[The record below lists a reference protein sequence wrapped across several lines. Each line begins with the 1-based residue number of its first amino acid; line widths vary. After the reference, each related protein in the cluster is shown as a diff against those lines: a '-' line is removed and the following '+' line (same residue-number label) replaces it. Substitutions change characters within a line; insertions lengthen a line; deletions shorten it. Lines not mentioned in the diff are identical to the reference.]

1 MKRLQYLYVKFM
13 RKKVLFYCKRYIK
26 KIDKYLSKKND
37 PEVFLRVDY
46 DTMFDSINH
55 LTFSSKDE
63 ELIEFQVFHFRIDKN
78 TDISDHRKVIKFLN
92 KTQFTIAELSII
104 FEGKKYYHE
113 FDFERENCSVGVYLQ
128 LKIK

>member
-1 MKRLQYLYVKFM
+1 MKQLQYLYVKFM

-37 PEVFLRVDY
+37 SEIFLRVDY
-46 DTMFDSINH
+46 GTMLDAINN
-55 LTFSSKDE
+55 LTFSSKNE

-92 KTQFTIAELSII
+92 KIRFTIAELSII
-104 FEGKKYYHE
+104 FEGKKYYHN
-113 FDFERENCSVGVYLQ
+113 FGFKHKNYSGSAYLQ

>member
-37 PEVFLRVDY
+37 SEIFLRVDY
-46 DTMFDSINH
+46 DTMLDAINN
-55 LTFSSKDE
+55 LTFSSKNE
-63 ELIEFQVFHFRIDKN
+63 ELIKFQVFHFRIDKN
-78 TDISDHRKVIKFLN
+78 TDISDRRKVIKFLN
-92 KTQFTIAELSII
+92 KIRFTIAELSII
-104 FEGKKYYHE
+104 FEGKKYYHK
-113 FDFERENCSVGVYLQ
+113 FDFEHKNYSGSAYLQ